1 MALLSGKITL
11 SMSLKIL
18 QLVPESLPTFRPDV
32 AVLFGKYLPRHGVQ
46 CDIVGMP
53 SQLPPQA
60 QGFAS
65 VRTAPFHASRLRR
78 ELAFQASC
86 LRALF
91 GVQRADCDAVQ
102 VRDMV
107 PTGLIGLFMA
117 RIKGLPFYYWVSYLI
132 SEGRVARARAS
143 LAQRQSLRGRLV
155 LCKGLVEQWLLYR
168 VLLPRADHVFVQ
180 SDAMARMVAARGIA
194 PERLTAVPMGVDME
208 VLGARAIAPVRPAGW
223 ETVPLLAYLGTL
235 DQSRELERLLDAL
248 ALVRQQAPDA
258 CLLLIGASD
267 TPSDVDQLLA
277 YAKRLGL
284 ADCVRV
290 TGWLPS
296 DQAWPLLAGADAA
309 LSYIP
314 RGALYDV
321 SSPTKLLEYL
331 ALRMPAVGND
341 SPDQVQVLQGSGAG
355 WLTASAPAA
364 MAQAMIEILRDVP
377 AARLRAEAGAAYI
390 EAQRSYRVLARDL
403 AQQYYRLA
411 GRAAPAV
418 QADVAS

>member
-1 MALLSGKITL
+1 MGALSGNPTKNP
-11 SMSLKIL
+11 MSLKIL

-32 AVLFGKYLPRHGVQ
+32 AVLFGKYLPRHDVL
-46 CDIVGMP
+46 CDIVGMASP
-53 SQLPPQA
+53 LPPQA
-60 QGFAS
+60 QGFRS
-65 VRTAPFHASRLRR
+65 VRTARFQPSRLLR
-78 ELAFQASC
+78 ELAFQGVC

-91 GVQRADCDAVQ
+91 GARRGECDAVQ

-107 PTGLIGLFMA
+107 PTGLLGLLAA
-117 RIKGLPFYYWVSYLI
+117 RLKGLPFYYWVSYLI

-143 LAQRQSLRGRLV
+143 LAQRQTLRGRLV
-155 LCKGLVEQWLLYR
+155 LCKGLLEQWLLYR

-180 SDAMARMVAARGIA
+180 SDAMARMMAERGIA
-194 PERLTAVPMGVDME
+194 PDRLTAVPMGVDME
-208 VLGARAIAPVRPAGW
+208 VLGGRDIVPVRPDGW
-223 ETVPLLAYLGTL
+223 QGVPLLAYLGTL

-248 ALVRQQAPDA
+248 VLVRQQAPDA

-296 DQAWPLLAGADAA
+296 DQAWALLAGADAA

-341 SPDQVQVLQGSGAG
+341 SPDQVQVLNGSGAG
-355 WLTASAPAA
+355 WLTASEPAA
-364 MAQAMIEILRDVP
+364 MAQAMVEILRDVP
-377 AARLRAEAGAAYI
+377 AARARAEAGAAYI
-390 EAQRSYRVLARDL
+390 DAQRSYRVLAGRL
-403 AQQYYRLA
+403 AQKYRRLA
-411 GRAAPAV
+411 G
-418 QADVAS
+418 DVAS